1 MPFAETQAAALAG
14 KLSAKHV
21 KTREEDGMTLS
32 YIEGWHAIAE
42 ANRIF
47 GFDGWDR
54 QTVTIRCVSEGAWQG
69 RYRCL

>member
-1 MPFAETQAAALAG
+1 MAFNETQNKALAA

-21 KTREEDGMTLS
+21 KTRQKGGTTLS
-32 YIEGWHAIAE
+32 YIEGWHAISE

-54 QTVTIRCVSEGAWQG
+54 ATVLPDCVGDNQTNGRNVS
-69 RYRCL
+69 